1 MRMRR
6 NKRFVQ
12 IYGWSNVSKMI
23 YKSHV
28 SGFSLN
34 DALGL
39 GRIFEVKSEQRKAL
53 YDNQRCSAQEI
64 N

>member
-1 MRMRR
+1 ML
-6 NKRFVQ
+6 KV
-12 IYGWSNVSKMI
+12 IC
-23 YKSHV
+23 KSHV

-39 GRIFEVKSEQRKAL
+39 GRTFEVKSEQRKAL
-53 YDNQRCSAQEI
+53 YENNQHCSAQEI